1 MFKINVN
8 NSNNQQ
14 PPPGLSYQTNVPL
27 VPKTTKITDEYEIS
41 NQVLGLGIVSQ
52 LILCHFLHTHNT
64 FISLDVFMIVPV
76 LNNLFFC
83 CRMEKL
89 CNVQGK
95 RMDQNMH

>member
-14 PPPGLSYQTNVPL
+14 PPGLSYQTNVPL

-52 LILCHFLHTHNT
+52 LILCHFLHTQYT
-64 FISLDVFMIVPV
+64 YLT
-76 LNNLFFC
+76 
-83 CRMEKL
+83 
-89 CNVQGK
+89 
-95 RMDQNMH
+95 